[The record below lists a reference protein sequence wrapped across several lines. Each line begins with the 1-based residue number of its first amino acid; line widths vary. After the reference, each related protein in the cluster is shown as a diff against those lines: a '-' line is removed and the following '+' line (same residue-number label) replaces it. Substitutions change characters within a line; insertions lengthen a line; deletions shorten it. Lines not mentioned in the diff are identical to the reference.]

1 MEKCVYPVRHHQH
14 LAEINY
20 CNIGDMFLFSFFFY
34 CSSLNYAI
42 FPVTN
47 VNVKPSRKTPVVRH
61 RAFKCNSLE
70 FIVCLLPTQ
79 DIRRFFQ
86 PTLAKP
92 AASNSAIKTGERKK
106 SLPSDEEVKKKSAK
120 ARDSSPALTICLF
133 YSIYRCLSDVI
144 VVDWFQVKQPKSNEK
159 SKDGVKKRKKHAV
172 IESGGNFLFQCFA
185 SHIVLYV

>member
-20 CNIGDMFLFSFFFY
+20 CKIGDMFLFY
-34 CSSLNYAI
+34 CSSLNDAV

-47 VNVKPSRKTPVVRH
+47 FFNVKPSRKTPVVRH
-61 RAFKCNSLE
+61 RAFKCNSVE
-70 FIVCLLPTQ
+70 FIACLLPTQ

-172 IESGGNFLFQCFA
+172 IESGGI
-185 SHIVLYV
+185 SVLQVILCSYV